1 MKKRYKIP
9 LIIFSSLVALILIFL
24 LLLYKTRIVERQIDQ
39 TLESFFEAQKPVNI
53 RVGKISG
60 SFLNGVTITDIV
72 LDYNEKG
79 LEYRVLEIPRIQV
92 SYKPT
97 DLWNK
102 RWILHRVEIQNP
114 KITLKKD
121 EQGNLLIPKLKQ
133 AKGIKKTFLFDFK
146 VEQVLIKDGLF
157 EIVSNP
163 DSLSQRDGQ
172 GFDLKFDSLN
182 FDLSVTKKKT
192 TWDVVVQDAKIKQT
206 EKDVNL
212 KGAKGKIQISGDKL
226 KLEDFLVLTD
236 ESEIKVEGETKIKD
250 KLDFDLNINSSN
262 VSLAELSRLTGL
274 DLSGN
279 LKVEGTWKG
288 NFKNFGGKAKI
299 NGIFMDRKF
308 ENVETQYAFS
318 NKLLEFENLKGKIF
332 EAPLAGNGWLNFAN
346 RPEAYQFS
354 GEVQNLDLAQI
365 VKGELHSDFSGK
377 VELEGRGFN
386 DKNMLMTMIVNL
398 DKGRID
404 TYSFNEALGKFTLDF
419 NKIHFYE
426 GFRARYK
433 HSEGIFSGDLE
444 YDGNIDIQAQVN
456 FKDLTDFTN
465 QIFIKE
471 MAGRGKANL
480 KITGK
485 TEDFNADGDFIS
497 DSVWAYQFFS
507 SDFKANLSVANY
519 ISHQK
524 GHLDLDI
531 KSGSAWEIPYDS
543 CKTWISLDGFDIYF
557 DSSLAWQ
564 KDYQLNFKGKVN
576 TEKDI
581 QPLVIEKLDLVYRGV
596 KFENR
601 EPILVDVRQED
612 IDFKRA
618 VIYTP
623 KGEIRITGTIS
634 YEEELN
640 LQLQFSN
647 ILAETWA
654 DIFLSPGKFKGIFSA
669 TTNLTGTF
677 QNPQMQLAGSIDS
690 VKYMTVNLGK
700 MDFDVEYENQN
711 LRINKLSLSSPDA
724 KYSWSGSAPI
734 NLSFYKTKDRLLDQ
748 PQKIIFEGEGNSFSI
763 IHLFIPDIEYL
774 TGDFN
779 SNIQIEGTP
788 VHPQLNGIVKLEK
801 GILKIAELQD
811 PLTDVKAVIR
821 MVNED
826 IYFDEAVGYIEK
838 GKITAR
844 GNIKVKDIETFAYD
858 LTIKGKDLPFAYEDV
873 DLTGIAELSLSVTGE
888 SPPLVSGQIAIR
900 EASYLEPFGTASGSG
915 YYASQVPAHPEA
927 LWNWDFSVIALNNL
941 WVINSD
947 LRAEFGGEVL
957 VTRQEGELRF
967 LGSLQ
972 VLRGKYFLPG
982 TTFDIEEGELIF
994 DNIEKIDP
1002 KLHFLVTTDI
1012 YGKGQNASSV
1022 LAKAD
1027 DTKLKLLIEGT
1038 LSAPE
1043 VNPAPGSDYTKDD
1056 ILEVLT
1062 LNRRFSTVD
1071 TAGIGG
1077 AFQEKVISGLGGAG
1091 NQFLGQWAYRTIG
1104 VETFEVKPAW
1114 GEKFDLLG
1122 TEVTVGKYFLRNLY
1136 GRYTGRLSSP
1146 EVYEVGLEYR
1156 LNKNLYLEGNKD
1168 KQNLYKVGLNLH
1180 LEF

>member
-1 MKKRYKIP
+1 MG
-9 LIIFSSLVALILIFL
+9 LILIFL
-24 LLLYKTRIVERQIDQ
+24 LLLYQTRIVEKQIDQ

-72 LDYNEKG
+72 LDYDEKG

-102 RWILHRVEIQNP
+102 RWILNRVEIQNP

-121 EQGNLLIPKLKQ
+121 KQGNFLIPKLKQ
-133 AKGIKKTFLFDFK
+133 AQGLKKTFLFDFK
-146 VEQVLIKDGLF
+146 VDQVLIKDGLF

-163 DSLSQRDGQ
+163 DS
-172 GFDLKFDSLN
+172 LKFDSLN

-192 TWDVVVQDAKIKQT
+192 TWDIVVKEARGNQV

-212 KGAKGKIQISGDKL
+212 KGAKGKIQIAGDKL
-226 KLEDFLVLTD
+226 ELEDFLILTD
-236 ESEIKVEGETKIKD
+236 ESKIKVEGETKLKD
-250 KLDFDLNINSSN
+250 KLDFNLDINSKN
-262 VSLAELSRLTGL
+262 ISLAELSRLTGV

-279 LKVEGTWKG
+279 LNVEGTCKG
-288 NFKNFGGKAKI
+288 NFKSFGGKAKI
-299 NGIFMDRKF
+299 SGIFMDRKF
-308 ENVETQYAFS
+308 DNVETQYGFS
-318 NKLLEFENLKGKIF
+318 NKLLEFKNLKGRIF
-332 EAPLAGNGWLNFAN
+332 EAPIAGSGSLNFAN
-346 RPEAYQFS
+346 HPETYQFS
-354 GEVQNLDLAQI
+354 GEVENLDLAKI
-365 VKGELHSDFSGK
+365 VQGELHSDFSGK
-377 VELEGRGFN
+377 VELEGQGFN
-386 DKNMLMTMIVNL
+386 DKNLLMNFSVNL

-404 TYSFNEALGKFTLDF
+404 TYSFNEAQGKFTLDF

-426 GFRARYK
+426 GFKARYK
-433 HSEGIFSGDLE
+433 HTDGIFSGDLE
-444 YDGNIDIQAQVN
+444 YKGNLDIQAVVD

-480 KITGK
+480 NITGK
-485 TEDFNADGDFIS
+485 TEDFNAEGDFIS

-507 SDFKANLSVANY
+507 SDFKADLSVVNY

-524 GHLDLDI
+524 GYLNLDI
-531 KSGSAWEIPYDS
+531 KSGWAWEIPYDS
-543 CKTWISLDGFDIYF
+543 CKTWISLDGFNIYF

-564 KDYQLNFKGKVN
+564 EDYQLNFNGKIN
-576 TEKDI
+576 TEKEV
-581 QPLVIEKLDLVYRGV
+581 QPLVIEKFDLLYRGV

-601 EPILVDVRQED
+601 EPVLIDVKQED
-612 IDFKRA
+612 IDFRQA
-618 VIYTP
+618 IIYTP
-623 KGEIRITGTIS
+623 KGEIQISGTIS

-640 LQLQFSN
+640 LQIQCSN

-654 DIFLSPGKFKGIFSA
+654 DLFLSPGKVKGIFSA
-669 TTNLTGTF
+669 TTNLKGTF
-677 QNPQMQLAGSIDS
+677 QSPQMQLAGSIDS

-700 MDFDVEYENQN
+700 MDFDVEYKNQN
-711 LRINKLSLSSPDA
+711 LQINRLSLSSPDA

-748 PQKIIFEGEGNSFSI
+748 PQKIIFEGEGSSFSL

-774 TGDFN
+774 TGNFN

-801 GILKIAELQD
+801 GFLKIAELQD
-811 PLTDVKAVIR
+811 PITNVKAVIR

-844 GNIKVKDIETFAYD
+844 GNIKVKDIETFVYD
-858 LTIKGKDLPFAYEDV
+858 LTVNGKDLPFTYEDI
-873 DLTGIAELSLSVTGE
+873 DLSGVADLSLTVIGE

-915 YYASQVPAHPEA
+915 YYASQVPAHPEK

-957 VTRQEGELRF
+957 VTRQEGELRL

-1002 KLHFLVTTDI
+1002 KLHLLVSTDI
-1012 YGKGQNASSV
+1012 YGKGQNPTSA
-1022 LAKAD
+1022 LAKGD
-1027 DTKLKLLIEGT
+1027 DAKLQLLIEGT

-1043 VNPAPGSDYTKDD
+1043 VNPAPGSPYTKDD

-1071 TAGIGG
+1071 TTGIGG

-1091 NQFLGQWAYRTIG
+1091 NLFLGQWAYRTIG
-1104 VETFEVKPAW
+1104 VETFEVKPSW

-1136 GRYTGRLSSP
+1136 GRYTGRLSAP

>member
-24 LLLYKTRIVERQIDQ
+24 LLLYKTRIIEKQIDQ
-39 TLESFFEAQKPVNI
+39 TLESFFEAEKPVNI

-60 SFLNGVTITDIV
+60 SFLNGITITDIV
-72 LDYNEKG
+72 LDYDEKG

-146 VEQVLIKDGLF
+146 IEQVLIKNGLF

-182 FDLSVTKKKT
+182 FALSVTKKKT
-192 TWDVVVQDAKIKQT
+192 AWDIIVQDAKVNQT

-212 KGAKGKIQISGDKL
+212 KGARGKIQIAGGKL
-226 KLEDFLVLTD
+226 KLEDFLVLTG
-236 ESEIKVEGETKIKD
+236 ESEIKVNGETQIKD
-250 KLDFDLNINSSN
+250 KLDFDLNINSKN
-262 VSLAELSRLTGL
+262 VSLAEISRLAGL

-279 LKVEGTWKG
+279 LKAEGTWKG
-288 NFKNFGGKAKI
+288 NFKNFRGKAKI
-299 NGIFMDRKF
+299 NGIFMDRTF
-308 ENVETQYAFS
+308 ENVETGYAYN

-346 RPEAYQFS
+346 RPETYQFS
-354 GEVQNLDLAQI
+354 GEIQNLDLAKI

-377 VELEGRGFN
+377 VELEGQGFN
-386 DKNMLMTMIVNL
+386 DKNMLMTLSVAL
-398 DKGRID
+398 DKGKID
-404 TYSFNEALGKFTLDF
+404 TYSFNEAQGKFSLDF
-419 NKIHFYE
+419 DRIHFYQ
-426 GFRARYK
+426 GFKARYK

-444 YDGNIDIQAQVN
+444 YDGNIDIQAQVD

-471 MAGRGKANL
+471 MVGRGKADL
-480 KITGK
+480 KVTGK
-485 TEDFNADGDFIS
+485 TEDFDAAGDFTS

-507 SDFKANLSVANY
+507 SNFKANFSVTNY

-524 GHLDLDI
+524 GYLNLDI
-531 KSGSAWEIPYDS
+531 KSGSSWEIAYDS
-543 CKTWISLDGFDIYF
+543 CKSWISLDGFDIYF
-557 DSSLAWQ
+557 DSSVAWQ
-564 KDYQLNFKGKVN
+564 EDYQLGFNGKIN
-576 TEKDI
+576 TEKII
-581 QPLVIEKLDLVYRGV
+581 QPLVIEKFDVLYKGV
-596 KFENR
+596 KFENQ
-601 EPILVDVRQED
+601 EPILVDIKEKGVEFRQA
-612 IDFKRA
+612 I
-618 VIYTP
+618 IITP
-623 KGEIRITGTIS
+623 KGKIDISGTVS
-634 YEEELN
+634 YEEELD
-640 LQLQFSN
+640 LQIQFSN

-654 DIFLSPGKFKGIFSA
+654 DVFLSPGKFKGIFSA
-669 TTNLTGTF
+669 TANLTGTF
-677 QNPQMQLAGSIDS
+677 QNPQLLLVGSIDS
-690 VKYMTVNLGK
+690 VRYMTVDLGK
-700 MDFDVEYENQN
+700 MELNIAYGNQN
-711 LRINKLSLSSPDA
+711 LQINHLSLSSPEA
-724 KYSWSGSAPI
+724 KYSWRGYAPLD
-734 NLSFYKTKDRLLDQ
+734 LSFYKTKDRLLDR
-748 PQKIIFEGEGNSFSI
+748 PQRIIFEGEGNSFSL
-763 IHLFIPDIEYL
+763 IHLFIPDVEHL
-774 TGDFN
+774 TGNFT
-779 SNIQIEGTP
+779 SHIQIEGSP
-788 VHPQLNGIVKLEK
+788 IHPQLNGIVKLEN
-801 GILKIAELQD
+801 GVLKIAELQD
-811 PLTDVKAVIR
+811 PLTNVKAVIR

-844 GNIKVKDIETFAYD
+844 GNIRVKDIETFAYD
-858 LTIKGKDLPFAYEDV
+858 LTVNGKDLPFTYEDV
-873 DLTGIAELSLSVTGE
+873 DLSGVAKLSLTITGE

-915 YYASQVPAHPEA
+915 YYASQVPAHPEK
-927 LWNWDFSVIALNNL
+927 LWNWDFSVIALNKL

-947 LRAEFGGEVL
+947 MQAEFGGEVL
-957 VTRQEGELRF
+957 VTRQEGELRL

-972 VLRGKYFLPG
+972 VMPGRGKYFLPG

-1012 YGKGQNASSV
+1012 YGKGDENKVQ
-1022 LAKAD
+1022 
-1027 DTKLKLLIEGT
+1027 LLIEGT

-1043 VNPAPGSDYTKDD
+1043 VNPAPGSPYTKDD

-1077 AFQEKVISGLGGAG
+1077 VFQEKVISGLGGAG
-1091 NQFLGQWAYRTIG
+1091 SQLLGQWAYRTIG
-1104 VETFEVKPAW
+1104 VETFEVRPAW

-1122 TEVTVGKYFLRNLY
+1122 TEVTVGKYLFKKLY
-1136 GRYTGRLSSP
+1136 GRYSGILASP
-1146 EVYEVGLEYR
+1146 EIYEVGLEYR

>member
-262 VSLAELSRLTGL
+262 GS
-274 DLSGN
+274 
-279 LKVEGTWKG
+279 
-288 NFKNFGGKAKI
+288 
-299 NGIFMDRKF
+299 
-308 ENVETQYAFS
+308 
-318 NKLLEFENLKGKIF
+318 
-332 EAPLAGNGWLNFAN
+332 LNFAN
-346 RPEAYQFS
+346 HPETYQFS
-354 GEVQNLDLAQI
+354 GEVENLDLAKI
-365 VKGELHSDFSGK
+365 VQGELHSDFTGK
-377 VELEGRGFN
+377 FELEGQGFN
-386 DKNMLMTMIVNL
+386 DKNMLMTLSVAL
-398 DKGRID
+398 VKGRID

-426 GFRARYK
+426 GFKARYK
-433 HSEGIFSGDLE
+433 HTEGIFSGDLE
-444 YDGNIDIQAQVN
+444 YKGNLDIQAVVD

-465 QIFIKE
+465 QIFIKQ

-601 EPILVDVRQED
+601 EPLLVDVSQED

-669 TTNLTGTF
+669 PTNLPGTF
-677 QNPQMQLAGSIDS
+677 QNPQMQLA
-690 VKYMTVNLGK
+690 
-700 MDFDVEYENQN
+700 
-711 LRINKLSLSSPDA
+711 
-724 KYSWSGSAPI
+724 
-734 NLSFYKTKDRLLDQ
+734 
-748 PQKIIFEGEGNSFSI
+748 
-763 IHLFIPDIEYL
+763 
-774 TGDFN
+774 
-779 SNIQIEGTP
+779 
-788 VHPQLNGIVKLEK
+788 
-801 GILKIAELQD
+801 
-811 PLTDVKAVIR
+811 
-821 MVNED
+821 
-826 IYFDEAVGYIEK
+826 
-838 GKITAR
+838 
-844 GNIKVKDIETFAYD
+844 
-858 LTIKGKDLPFAYEDV
+858 
-873 DLTGIAELSLSVTGE
+873 
-888 SPPLVSGQIAIR
+888 
-900 EASYLEPFGTASGSG
+900 
-915 YYASQVPAHPEA
+915 
-927 LWNWDFSVIALNNL
+927 
-941 WVINSD
+941 
-947 LRAEFGGEVL
+947 
-957 VTRQEGELRF
+957 
-967 LGSLQ
+967 
-972 VLRGKYFLPG
+972 
-982 TTFDIEEGELIF
+982 
-994 DNIEKIDP
+994 
-1002 KLHFLVTTDI
+1002 
-1012 YGKGQNASSV
+1012 
-1022 LAKAD
+1022 
-1027 DTKLKLLIEGT
+1027 
-1038 LSAPE
+1038 
-1043 VNPAPGSDYTKDD
+1043 
-1056 ILEVLT
+1056 
-1062 LNRRFSTVD
+1062 
-1071 TAGIGG
+1071 
-1077 AFQEKVISGLGGAG
+1077 
-1091 NQFLGQWAYRTIG
+1091 
-1104 VETFEVKPAW
+1104 
-1114 GEKFDLLG
+1114 
-1122 TEVTVGKYFLRNLY
+1122 
-1136 GRYTGRLSSP
+1136 
-1146 EVYEVGLEYR
+1146 
-1156 LNKNLYLEGNKD
+1156 
-1168 KQNLYKVGLNLH
+1168 
-1180 LEF
+1180 